1 MPTGRRAHNAT
12 HASRTQHAPP
22 PAGDVRFIPR
32 TALYKCAGIVYR
44 TLQSTPMTQDRT
56 KTDRPAPAAAKSPDL
71 RERQAEA
78 LRRNL
83 LRRKAQARRRD
94 RGPPDGSAPDKAG

>member
-1 MPTGRRAHNAT
+1 
-12 HASRTQHAPP
+12 
-22 PAGDVRFIPR
+22 
-32 TALYKCAGIVYR
+32 
-44 TLQSTPMTQDRT
+44 MTQDRT
-56 KTDRPAPAAAKSPDL
+56 KTDRPAPAGAKSPDL

-94 RGPPDGSAPDKAG
+94 GSRPDGGTPDKAG